1 MKITPPNQTEIVRV
15 HFNADPMCVGAVI
28 DTLLARIFAVA
39 TAGDDR
45 ANFEIALAEV
55 INNII
60 EHACRY
66 DSASVIEVRA
76 VRCTGGVQ
84 FHFLD
89 SGAGMPA
96 GEMPAGKLR
105 DLGCKRHELPE
116 GGFGWFLIRSLT
128 NDLHYC
134 RKDGQ
139 NHLSFRLAIGATDA
153 V

>member
-1 MKITPPNQTEIVRV
+1 MKITPTDQTEITRV
-15 HFNADPMCVGAVI
+15 HFNADPLCVGAVI

-39 TAGDDR
+39 PAGDDR

-66 DSASVIEVRA
+66 DASALIEVRA
-76 VRCTGGVQ
+76 VRHPSGVQ

-89 SGAGMPA
+89 SGSGMPE
-96 GEMPAGKLR
+96 GEIPAGKLR
-105 DLGCKRHELPE
+105 DLDCSRHELPE

-128 NDLHYC
+128 DDLHYC
-134 RKDGQ
+134 RRDGQ